1 MAREKIISGIDV
13 GTTGVR
19 VIVGGLN
26 KDGKL
31 RVLGA
36 AFAPTDG
43 VRKGAVVNVEE
54 VSNAI
59 KKAAAE
65 AERISGF
72 SVAAAYVSVGG
83 AHIDS
88 FSSKGVVAVSR
99 ANGEI
104 SKEDVNRAIQ
114 ASQSAPLQPNKEILH
129 IIPKEFRVDNESG
142 IKEPKGMHGVRLEVD
157 SLIIEGSSPFIKN
170 LVKAV
175 ENAKID
181 VLGLIFAPL
190 AAARATLSERQK
202 ELGSLIL
209 DVGGQ
214 MSGLAVFEEG
224 SVIHAAVLPVGS
236 SHVTGD
242 IAIAFRIPI
251 DEADKIKINY
261 GTCLPE
267 EISKKETVKIH
278 PSTSLGASQPAA
290 GGNKKGSLAYLPDRQ
305 AGQISPRQIAKG
317 APAVSAGE
325 KKSEISAGEADKEDF
340 VFSRRE
346 AAEII
351 QARVCDIFEL
361 VNKELKKINRT
372 KLLPAGIIISG
383 GGAKLAGIVD
393 LAKQETHLP
402 AEVGFP
408 FEIDG
413 VFDKLGDPSFAV
425 LFGLLL
431 WGADEE
437 TRGWHGGIYSG
448 FGSLSS
454 SSAFA
459 ALKKLF
465 KILTP

>member
-1 MAREKIISGIDV
+1 MREKIISGIDV
-13 GTTGVR
+13 GTSGVR
-19 VIVGGLN
+19 VIVGGLG

-31 RVLGA
+31 RVLGVGT
-36 AFAPTDG
+36 APSEGT
-43 VRKGAVVNVEE
+43 RKGAVVSIEE

-72 SVAAAYVSVGG
+72 SVDAAYVSVGG

-88 FSSKGVVAVSR
+88 LSSKGIVAVSR
-99 ANGEI
+99 PNGEI
-104 SKEDVNRAIQ
+104 SQEDINRAIQ
-114 ASQSAPLQPNKEILH
+114 ASQSFPLSPNKEILH
-129 IIPKEFRVDNESG
+129 IIPKEFKVDNEGG
-142 IKEPKGMHGVRLEVD
+142 IKDPKGMHGVRLEVD
-157 SLIIEGSSPFIKN
+157 CLIIEGSSPFIKN
-170 LVKAV
+170 LVKAA
-175 ENAKID
+175 EGAKID
-181 VLGLIFAPL
+181 VLGLIFSPL
-190 AAARATLSERQK
+190 AAARAALSERQK

-209 DVGGQ
+209 DIGGKT
-214 MSGLAVFEEG
+214 SGLAVFEEG

-236 SHVTGD
+236 THITGD
-242 IAIAFRIPI
+242 IAIAFRVSI
-251 DEADKIKINY
+251 DEAEKIKINY

-267 EISKKETVKIH
+267 EISKKEMIKISGGTLSV
-278 PSTSLGASQPAA
+278 PSGTLSVSEDKKIARPPTGGFVVSSVRRPADGKKGESSA
-290 GGNKKGSLAYLPDRQ
+290 GGADR
-305 AGQISPRQIAKG
+305 
-317 APAVSAGE
+317 
-325 KKSEISAGEADKEDF
+325 EDF

-351 QARVCDIFEL
+351 QARACDIFEL
-361 VNKELKKINRT
+361 ANKELKKINRT
-372 KLLPAGIIISG
+372 KLLPSGVIISG

-402 AEVGFP
+402 AEIGFP

-413 VFDKLGDPSFAV
+413 IFDKFGDPAFSV
-425 LFGLLL
+425 LIGLLL

-437 TRGWHGGIYSG
+437 TREGHGGIYSG